1 MPDLTYV
8 VIIVVYYKWY
18 RLLERSLR
26 ASFSTNGK
34 FRLKLLSFEN
44 LKCTRLIVK
53 EMVNDEKKKEK
64 IKPLTEPWD
73 TFDILSA
80 VGAVVAVAVSVYF
93 FGNGGNQDAV
103 SRMSLSPILEMV
115 EGLGNFSIAL
125 GEVIW

>member
-1 MPDLTYV
+1 M
-8 VIIVVYYKWY
+8 
-18 RLLERSLR
+18 RSLR

-34 FRLKLLSFEN
+34 FRLKTFLSFEN